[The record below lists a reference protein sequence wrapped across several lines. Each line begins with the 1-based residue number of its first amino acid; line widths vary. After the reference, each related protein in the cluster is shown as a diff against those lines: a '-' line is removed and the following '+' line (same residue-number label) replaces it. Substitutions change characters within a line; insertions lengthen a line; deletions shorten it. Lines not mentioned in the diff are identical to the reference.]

1 MAALLRRSH
10 RIFSAQTG
18 RVFLIPLL
26 GILLTVSAC
35 QESGDHPGAGRLMA
49 EMEIGDLRF
58 NSDGTFKVVQFTDTQ
73 DDQEIDPRTVQLME
87 AVLDEQQPDLVVFTG
102 DNVRSGPETPDDV
115 WAAIAHIAGPLED
128 RGIPWFIAFGNHDE
142 DHTRKTG
149 IGRTELLQHYM
160 SYPNNINRLGPT
172 GVHGTGNMQQLIYG
186 SVTDRPV
193 FNVWSL
199 DSGTYSSDTIGGQ
212 PIEADGLSGWDMIH
226 PDQVAWYH
234 QTSLALEEEFERA
247 IPSLAFFH
255 IPLLEFR
262 MMWENR
268 ENHGVIGEMNEPVSP
283 GPFNS
288 GLFAA
293 MLDRGDVLGIFV
305 GHDHVNDF
313 VGNYFG
319 IRLGYSG
326 NTGFGT
332 YGLDGEE
339 EHRLRGARVFILRE
353 DDPGV
358 LETFMVYARGYGIQ

>member
-1 MAALLRRSH
+1 MAAPLRRSLH
-10 RIFSAQTG
+10 LFSA
-18 RVFLIPLL
+18 RIRRILFIPIL
-26 GILLTVSAC
+26 GILLPTSAC
-35 QESGDHPGAGRLMA
+35 QEPGDTRGTGPQMA
-49 EMEIGDLRF
+49 EMEIGSLRF
-58 NSDGTFKVVQFTDTQ
+58 NSDGSFKIVQFTDTQ
-73 DDQEIDPRTVQLME
+73 DDQDIDPRTVRLME
-87 AVLDEQQPDLVVFTG
+87 AVLDEQKPDLVVFTG

-115 WAAIAHIAGPLED
+115 WAAIEHIAGPLED
-128 RGIPWFIAFGNHDE
+128 RGIPWLIAFGNHDE
-142 DHTRKTG
+142 DHTGKTG
-149 IGRTELLQHYM
+149 IGRTELLEHYM
-160 SYPNNINRLGPT
+160 SYPNNINQLGPP

-186 SVTDRPV
+186 SVTDQPV

-199 DSGTYSSDTIGGQ
+199 DSGTYSRDTIGGQ
-212 PIEADGLSGWDMIH
+212 PIEADGLSGWDVIR
-226 PDQVAWYH
+226 PNQVAWYH
-234 QTSLALEEEFERA
+234 RTSQTLEEAFGRP

-255 IPLLEFR
+255 IPLLEFQL
-262 MMWENR
+262 MWENR
-268 ENHGVIGEMNEPVSP
+268 ENHGVVGEMNEAVSP

-339 EHRLRGARVFILRE
+339 ENRLRGARVFILQE
-353 DDPGV
+353 DNPGV
-358 LETFMVYARGYGIQ
+358 FETFMVYAQGYGIQ